1 MMTSRQ
7 RLRLERLLGLWEHLV
22 DSKVGIIREVQELPI
37 DDDDPDFF
45 HFLSTS
51 CNTDR
56 FTSLRNFGN
65 NGGVSTDRYVALA
78 KSIGEGIERYCSAV
92 FDYDDLEIAP
102 FERVEQRAVRPGQFA
117 LYRAEQLDAGNLP
130 WQEFRDDVPVA
141 WTEGVSLHTGVPVL
155 VPAAMVF
162 VPYHYQRSRGDAAIV
177 QPISTGLAAG
187 CSFAEA
193 ALAGLS
199 ECIERD
205 AFTITWQAHLSR
217 PRIDPSTVPV
227 ACQQILA
234 RYREVDLDV
243 KIVDI
248 TSDLGVPTLLT
259 IAVGRSP
266 VSPAI
271 AVAAATDPDPQTALT
286 KSLEELAHTRKFA
299 KQLMDYTPEIVPDPR
314 AGHPAVQDQKDH
326 LRFYCP
332 QHSREWVEFLW
343 ASEEVRPFDSIQGL
357 AGGTTVELLERVVR
371 RIADA
376 RLEAVACD
384 LTTPDVRALGLSVV
398 RVVVPG
404 LHPLFMGHQNRAL
417 GGTRLYTVPQRLGC
431 PGLDWFQPDNPYPHP
446 FP

>member
-1 MMTSRQ
+1 MTSGQ

-45 HFLSTS
+45 HFLSRS

-65 NGGVSTDRYVALA
+65 NGGVSTNRYTALA
-78 KSIGEGIERYCSAV
+78 KAIGEGIERYCSAV
-92 FDYDDLEIAP
+92 FCYDDLEIAQ
-102 FERVEQRAVRPGQFA
+102 FAELEQRAVKPGTFA
-117 LYRAEQLDAGNLP
+117 LYRAEQLSAGNLP
-130 WQEFRDDVPVA
+130 WREFREHVPVA
-141 WTEGVSLHTGVPVL
+141 WTEGVSLHTGEPVL
-155 VPAAMVF
+155 LPAAMVF

-193 ALAGLS
+193 ALGGLC

-205 AFTITWQAHLSR
+205 AFTITWQAQLSR
-217 PRIDPSTVPV
+217 PRIDRSTVPA
-227 ACQQILA
+227 ACQRILE
-234 RYREVDLDV
+234 RYEEVNLDIKV
-243 KIVDI
+243 MDI

-266 VSPAI
+266 LSPAI
-271 AVAAATDPDPQTALT
+271 AVAAATDPDPATALT

-299 KQLMDYTPEIVPDPR
+299 KQLMDYTPEIAPDVTG
-314 AGHPAVQDQKDH
+314 GHPDVQDQRDH
-326 LRFYCP
+326 LRFYCA
-332 QHSREWVEFLW
+332 QRAREWVEFTW
-343 ASEEVRPFDSIQGL
+343 ASEEVRPFDSIK
-357 AGGTTVELLERVVR
+357 AVEGGTAEELLRRMVSRVAA
-371 RIADA
+371 AD
-376 RLEAVACD
+376 LEAIACD

-404 LHPLFMGHQNRAL
+404 LHPLFMGYQNRAL

-431 PGLDWFQPDNPYPHP
+431 PGLNWLQPDNPYPHP

>member
-1 MMTSRQ
+1 MMAPGQ
-7 RLRLERLLGLWEHLV
+7 RLRLERLLGLWDNLV
-22 DSKVGIIREVQELPI
+22 DSKVGIIREIQELPI

-51 CNTDR
+51 CDTAR

-78 KSIGEGIERYCSAV
+78 KALGEGVERYCSAV
-92 FDYDDLEIAP
+92 FSYDDLAIAP
-102 FERVEQRAVRPGQFA
+102 FEALEQRAARPGQFA
-117 LYRAEQLDAGNLP
+117 LYRADQLASGSLP
-130 WQEFRDDVPVA
+130 WQDFREDVPVA
-141 WTEGVSLHTGVPVL
+141 WTEAVSLHDGEPVL

-187 CSFAEA
+187 CSFEEA
-193 ALAGLS
+193 ALSGLC

-205 AFTITWQAHLSR
+205 AFAIAWQARLSR
-217 PRIDPSTVPV
+217 PRVDLSTIPES
-227 ACQQILA
+227 CQRILA
-234 RYREVDLDV
+234 RYRAVGLDV
-243 KIVDI
+243 RVMDI
-248 TSDLGVPTLLT
+248 TSDLDLPTMMT
-259 IAVGRSP
+259 IALGESSS
-266 VSPAI
+266 SPAI
-271 AVAAATDPDPQTALT
+271 AVAAATDPDAEIALI

-299 KQLMDYTPEIVPDPR
+299 KQLMDYTPEIPADVDG
-314 AGHPAVQDQKDH
+314 GHPAVQDQKHH

-332 QHSREWVEFLW
+332 QQARQWAEFAW
-343 ASEEVRPFDSIQGL
+343 TSDDVRRFADTEDV
-357 AGGTTVELLERVVR
+357 AGRPAAALLERLL
-371 RIADA
+371 A
-376 RLEAVACD
+376 RLEAAGLEAMARD
-384 LTTPDVRALGLSVV
+384 LTTEDVRRLGLAVV

-431 PGLDWFQPDNPYPHP
+431 AGIDRSAPDNPFPHP

>member
-1 MMTSRQ
+1 MMTARQ
-7 RLRLERLLGLWEHLV
+7 RLRLERLLGLWDQLV

-51 CNTDR
+51 CDTAR

-78 KSIGEGIERYCSAV
+78 KALGEGVERYCSAV
-92 FDYDDLEIAP
+92 FNYDDLEIAP
-102 FERVEQRAVRPGQFA
+102 FEALEQRATKPGHFA
-117 LYRAEQLDAGNLP
+117 LYRADQLSAGNLP
-130 WQEFRDDVPVA
+130 WQDFREDVPVA
-141 WTEGVSLHTGVPVL
+141 WTEAVSLHDGEPVL

-187 CSFAEA
+187 CSFEEA
-193 ALAGLS
+193 ALSGLC

-205 AFTITWQAHLSR
+205 AFAITWQAHLSR
-217 PRIDPSTVPV
+217 PRVDLSTTPES
-227 ACQQILA
+227 CQRILA
-234 RYREVDLDV
+234 RYRDVGLDV
-243 KIVDI
+243 QVMDI
-248 TSDLGVPTLLT
+248 TSDLAVPTMLT
-259 IAVGRSP
+259 IALGESAS
-266 VSPAI
+266 SPAI
-271 AVAAATDPDPQTALT
+271 AVAAATDPDAETALT

-299 KQLMDYTPEIVPDPR
+299 KQLMDYTPEIASDVH
-314 AGHPAVQDQKDH
+314 AGHPAVQDQKHH

-332 QHSREWVEFLW
+332 QHAREWAEFAW
-343 ASEEVRPFDSIQGL
+343 ASDEVRPFVSSEGMAARPAAEVL
-357 AGGTTVELLERVVR
+357 EGVLGRLHAAG
-371 RIADA
+371 
-376 RLEAVACD
+376 LEALARD
-384 LTTPDVRALGLSVV
+384 LTTEDVRRLGLSVV

-404 LHPLFMGHQNRAL
+404 SHPLFMGHQNRAL

-431 PGLDWFQPDNPYPHP
+431 AGIDRSGQDNPFPHP

>member
-1 MMTSRQ
+1 VNTIARRQ
-7 RLRLERLLGLWEHLV
+7 RLERLLGLWEQLV

-51 CNTDR
+51 CNTAR

-78 KSIGEGIERYCSAV
+78 KAVGEGIERYCSAV

-102 FERVEQRAVRPGQFA
+102 FEALEERAVKPADFA
-117 LYRAEQLDAGNLP
+117 LYRPDQLTAGTLP
-130 WQEFRDDVPVA
+130 WQQFRDDVPVA
-141 WTEGVSLHTGVPVL
+141 WTQGVSLHDGERVL

-193 ALAGLS
+193 ALSGLC

-217 PRIDPSTVPV
+217 PRIELSTVPPS
-227 ACQQILA
+227 CRQILE
-234 RYREVDLDV
+234 RYREVNLDV
-243 KIVDI
+243 KVMDI

-266 VSPAI
+266 SSPAI
-271 AVAAATDPDPQTALT
+271 AVAAATDPDPETALT

-299 KQLMDYTPEIVPDPR
+299 KQLMDYTPEIVSEVQV
-314 AGHPAVQDQKDH
+314 GHPSVQDQKDH

-332 QHSREWVEFLW
+332 QHAREWAEFTW
-343 ASEEVRPFDSIQGL
+343 ASEDVRPFASIQALRGR
-357 AGGTTVELLERVVR
+357 TTADVLERVVV
-371 RIADA
+371 RIAA
-376 RLEAVACD
+376 AGLEAVACD
-384 LTTPDVRALGLSVV
+384 LTTEDVRALGLSVV

-417 GGTRLYTVPQRLGC
+417 GGSRLYTVPQRLGC
-431 PGLDWFQPDNPYPHP
+431 RGLNPFEPDNPYPHP